1 MWMAYALLAACCF
14 GMRGILYHWSSQQPM
29 NRELMLFGVFTMGAV
44 FSLIGTMVTGQQWS
58 AEALIGIAMGVL
70 SVAAN
75 AAMYKGFSVGKAS
88 LVAILTGMPPLVVAL
103 LAYLVWGESITGWKL
118 AAFAFIIIA
127 VILLRYSNDLSL
139 KNLKGAQWGLLAML
153 FFGLNDMT
161 GKQSTLLGADT
172 LPTMFYMFT
181 AGSLLFGLWWALA
194 KRRNAARE
202 LAAAAEHAVQ
212 PWSERKTFLWGM
224 AVGLTN
230 TFGMM
235 LIITAFSYGI
245 TGLVSAVVSLNVLV
259 ILLYTRIYTK
269 ERFKRLELAGIVM
282 SLCGIMVLRLFS

>member
-1 MWMAYALLAACCF
+1 MWMAFALLAACCF
-14 GMRGILYHWSSQQPM
+14 GLRGVLYHWSSQQPM

-44 FSLIGTMVTGQQWS
+44 FSLIGTLVSGQQWS
-58 AEALIGIAMGVL
+58 TEALVGIAMGVL

-118 AAFAFIIIA
+118 LAFVFIIIA

-153 FFGLNDMT
+153 FFGLNDMA

-172 LPTMFYMFT
+172 LPTMFFMF
-181 AGSLLFGLWWALA
+181 ASGSILFGLWWALS
-194 KRRNAARE
+194 RQRTTE
-202 LAAAAEHAVQ
+202 DLLAAAAEDGR
-212 PWSERKTFLWGM
+212 PIWSERKTFLWGM
-224 AVGLTN
+224 AAGLTN

-235 LIITAFSYGI
+235 LIITAFGQGV

-259 ILLYTRIYTK
+259 ILGYTRIYTK